1 MTCID
6 YFFFLKPFLTHS
18 SFLPIILKAELKS
31 CPPISTVKVFAVYI
45 ALHTL
50 TSVIHTSSCLTAEV
64 ISFAAVFDYW
74 IIWKTF
80 STLYF
85 FLSKKKNP
93 AFFFP
98 LQGSS
103 DTIKEN
109 LFWHL
114 YEHLDLLGEQSTSE
128 EGWMSLPWIFSV
140 SACQALRTVNIA
152 QYISG

>member
-1 MTCID
+1 MT
-6 YFFFLKPFLTHS
+6 FFFKEPFLTHS

-80 STLYF
+80 STLCF
-85 FLSKKKNP
+85 FLSKKKTLPFSSHSREAQIPLKKTYFGTYMNIWICLENSLLVKRDGCLYHEYFLSQP
-93 AFFFP
+93 A
-98 LQGSS
+98 
-103 DTIKEN
+103 K
-109 LFWHL
+109 H
-114 YEHLDLLGEQSTSE
+114 
-128 EGWMSLPWIFSV
+128 
-140 SACQALRTVNIA
+140 
-152 QYISG
+152 